1 MLINVTAAFILDLI
15 IGDPVFRYHPVRLIG
30 SMLSFYEKLFYRFR
44 RKLFGGFSLVLS
56 ALLTVFFVTLFL
68 EYIKRFLYLPVSIN
82 ILTVGLIYYVFCNRD
97 MIREAKSVYFCLKEK
112 DIEKARVRVARI
124 VGRDTKQLDE
134 RGIIRAAVESIAE
147 NIVDGFTAPLFYLC
161 IGGVP
166 LAYIYKTVN
175 TIDSLFGYRNEKYE
189 RFGKIGARLDDLLN
203 YIPARLNLFFL
214 FCAAEFRRDIFIT
227 MTVHGNRHPS
237 PNAGISEAGF
247 SAYLGV
253 ALGGPSVYGGVQ
265 KEKPWIGENKLSL
278 DELKDPGIILKAV
291 ALYWRVVTVT
301 LITFLAALYLLN
313 LPVVFQ

>member
-30 SMLSFYEKLFYRFR
+30 SMLSFYGRFFYRFR

-56 ALLTVFFVTLFL
+56 SLLTVFFVTLFL

-82 ILTVGLIYYVFCNRD
+82 ILTVGLIYFVFCNRD

-112 DIEKARVRVARI
+112 DIEKARLRVARI

-214 FCAAEFRRDIFIT
+214 FCAAEFRGDVFIK
-227 MTVHGNRHPS
+227 MKVHGKRHPS

-253 ALGGPSVYGGVQ
+253 ALGGHSLYGGVQ
-265 KEKPWIGENKLSL
+265 KEKPWIGENKLDR

-313 LPVVFQ
+313 LPVVFR